1 MPATILR
8 RVTEDRDSSYASSS
22 EDSARGS
29 GASSFD
35 PVLQTAHWLTIFLIL
50 GVFATAFLM
59 HRLPI
64 AWTLTIQLHRSLG
77 ITVWLVTVLRLGL
90 ASVRPLSR
98 LAGKHVKSD
107 ATGGPGDG
115 IRSLWPSAFATH
127 PGIAA
132 FELTVPASRCSF
144 YFDYRRSWSGT
155 MISQKS
161 S

>member
-77 ITVWLVTVLRLGL
+77 ITVWLVTVLRLVWRQFARFPDWPANMSRATQRAAQAMEYALYGL
-90 ASVRPLSR
+90 LLLQPILGLLHSS
-98 LAGKHVKSD
+98 
-107 ATGGPGDG
+107 
-115 IRSLWPSAFATH
+115 
-127 PGIAA
+127 
-132 FELTVPASRCSF
+132 SRCPRQGVLS
-144 YFDYRRSWSGT
+144 
-155 MISQKS
+155 ISITAVHGAEP
-161 S
+161 